1 MGSIYFN
8 DFQRIQLIPEIV
20 PSLILFEVGRVHLF
34 VQPAAAWLMS
44 VGEVAPEVQGKVG
57 NVRIIEDGEQISN

>member
-1 MGSIYFN
+1 MEYVNIWDLFISMTFN
-8 DFQRIQLIPEIV
+8 VFQLIPEIV

-57 NVRIIEDGEQISN
+57 RM